1 MPPQPLL
8 SVRRDAAVNVEPI
21 TLRQYPDLARSI
33 SDVIATWSQ
42 VECNLGVLLA
52 RMLGAAARPS
62 MAMYSALSS
71 SAAQMAALQAAADV
85 ALSRERLE
93 LFGALLILVKRA
105 ATKRNKIAHWLW
117 GTSVQIPNALILLN
131 PDAVHGLHTQ
141 NAEYMA
147 AFKNGQ
153 TVADHPSTLPPLDLS
168 EAFVYRQQEF
178 TEILAEID
186 EVRSLTV
193 SFVFMLVI
201 DEPPNGVQYQ
211 MLTNAPQI
219 RIEFEK
225 ARQRRQNP

>member
-1 MPPQPLL
+1 MVPSGMQSWRPFGENA
-8 SVRRDAAVNVEPI
+8 RRGRPAVNG
-21 TLRQYPDLARSI
+21 
-33 SDVIATWSQ
+33 DV
-42 VECNLGVLLA
+42 
-52 RMLGAAARPS
+52 
-62 MAMYSALSS
+62 SALSS

-117 GTSVQIPNALILLN
+117 GTSVQVANALILLN

-141 NAEYMA
+141 NAKFMA

-153 TVADHPSTLPPLDLS
+153 TVADPSALPPLDLS

-193 SFVFMLVI
+193 SFALMLVI

-219 RIEFEK
+219 RMELEK
-225 ARQRRQNP
+225 ARQRRRNP

>member
-117 GTSVQIPNALILLN
+117 GTSVQVPNALILLN

-147 AFKNGQ
+147 ACKNGQ
-153 TVADHPSTLPPLDLS
+153 TVADPSTLPPLDLS

-193 SFVFMLVI
+193 SFALMLVI

-219 RIEFEK
+219 RIELEK
-225 ARQRRQNP
+225 ARQRRRNP

>member
-42 VECNLGVLLA
+42 AECNLGVLLA

-105 ATKRNKIAHWLW
+105 ATKRNKIAHPCRSR
-117 GTSVQIPNALILLN
+117 TPSSYSTP
-131 PDAVHGLHTQ
+131 
-141 NAEYMA
+141 M
-147 AFKNGQ
+147 
-153 TVADHPSTLPPLDLS
+153 PSTDSILRTRNTWLRSKMVKQWRIHQRYLPSIYP
-168 EAFVYRQQEF
+168 
-178 TEILAEID
+178 
-186 EVRSLTV
+186 
-193 SFVFMLVI
+193 
-201 DEPPNGVQYQ
+201 
-211 MLTNAPQI
+211 
-219 RIEFEK
+219 
-225 ARQRRQNP
+225 RRLYIASRTSPKS